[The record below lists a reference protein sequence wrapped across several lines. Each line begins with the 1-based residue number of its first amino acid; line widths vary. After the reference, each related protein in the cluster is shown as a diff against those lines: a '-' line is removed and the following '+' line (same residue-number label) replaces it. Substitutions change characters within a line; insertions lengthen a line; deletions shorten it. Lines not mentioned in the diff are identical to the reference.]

1 MGDRRMHAPG
11 KGAAMDFIQAKRE
24 VLARW
29 LALPEHERKA
39 KTLNEVAR
47 FAMKL
52 GQEMRFAV
60 GEGVDRDEIINGW
73 LQAEWRASR
82 RKP

>member
-1 MGDRRMHAPG
+1 
-11 KGAAMDFIQAKRE
+11 MDFTQAKRE
-24 VLARW
+24 VLTRW

-39 KTLNEVAR
+39 KTLNEVAS

>member
-1 MGDRRMHAPG
+1 
-11 KGAAMDFIQAKRE
+11 MDFTQAKRE

-29 LALPEHERKA
+29 LALPENERKT
-39 KTLNEVAR
+39 KTIDEVAS

-52 GQEMRFAV
+52 GHELDFAV
-60 GEGVDRDEIINGW
+60 GAGVDRCQIINGW

-82 RKP
+82 RR